1 MTNRNGPPPNQGHPN
16 QGQQSLQG
24 PDEYTPRGGVKS
36 QGQSMFD
43 GKRKKPS
50 QQEFQHQ
57 VQQVQ
62 DVQSG
67 YKKRAAELF
76 VQFQKSMADKT
87 LPQNRNVFN
96 AESEKELLQNMI
108 VLAAEINSDPNER
121 ESEGSLT
128 WIVLLLKTCFNQRDK
143 MNELEYHL
151 SALNKKLDPVA
162 MADFINKEITKALDK
177 KKGSE

>member
-1 MTNRNGPPPNQGHPN
+1 MTNRNGPPPPN
-16 QGQQSLQG
+16 QGQALQS
-24 PDEYTPRGGVKS
+24 PDEYTPRGGVKP

-43 GKRKKPS
+43 GKRRKPT
-50 QQEFQHQ
+50 QQEFQ
-57 VQQVQ
+57 QQVHQ
-62 DVQSG
+62 SQEVQSG

-76 VQFQKSMADKT
+76 VQFQKTMADKT

-121 ESEGSLT
+121 ESEVSLT
-128 WIVLLLKTCFNQRDK
+128 WIVLLLKTCFTQRDRL
-143 MNELEYHL
+143 NELEYAI
-151 SALNKKLDPVA
+151 SGLNKKLDPTS
-162 MADFINKEITKALDK
+162 MSDFINKEITKAIDK

>member
-1 MTNRNGPPPNQGHPN
+1 
-16 QGQQSLQG
+16 
-24 PDEYTPRGGVKS
+24 
-36 QGQSMFD
+36 MFD
-43 GKRKKPS
+43 GNRKKPS
-50 QQEFQHQ
+50 PKDFQQQ

-62 DVQSG
+62 DTQSG

-76 VQFQKSMADKT
+76 VQFQKAMSDKT

-108 VLAAEINSDPNER
+108 ILAAEINSDPNER

-128 WIVLLLKTCFNQRDK
+128 WIVLLLKTCFTQRDK
-143 MNELEYHL
+143 VNELEFNL
-151 SALNKKLDPVA
+151 ATLNKKLDPVA
-162 MADFINKEITKALDK
+162 MADFINKEIIKALDK

>member
-1 MTNRNGPPPNQGHPN
+1 MTNRNGPPPGGTPL
-16 QGQQSLQG
+16 QS
-24 PDEYTPRGGVKS
+24 PDEYTPKGGVKS

-43 GKRKKPS
+43 NKRRKPT
-50 QQEFQHQ
+50 QQEFQQQ
-57 VQQVQ
+57 VQQSQ
-62 DVQSG
+62 DTQSG

-96 AESEKELLQNMI
+96 AESEKEILQNMI

-128 WIVLLLKTCFNQRDK
+128 WIVLLLKTCFNQRDRL
-143 MNELEYHL
+143 NELEYNIAL
-151 SALNKKLDPVA
+151 LNKKLDPTT
-162 MADFINKEITKALDK
+162 MSDFINKEIAKALDK

>member
-1 MTNRNGPPPNQGHPN
+1 MTNRNGPGQGPG
-16 QGQQSLQG
+16 QGGGAPLQS
-24 PDEYTPRGGVKS
+24 PDEYTPKGGVKS

-43 GKRKKPS
+43 NKRKKPT
-50 QQEFQHQ
+50 QQEFQQQ
-57 VQQVQ
+57 VQQSQ
-62 DVQSG
+62 DTQSG

-76 VQFQKSMADKT
+76 VQFQRAIADKT

-108 VLAAEINSDPNER
+108 ILAAEINSDPNER

-128 WIVLLLKTCFNQRDK
+128 WIVLLLKTCFTQRDR
-143 MNELEYHL
+143 MNELEYKM
-151 SALNKKLDPVA
+151 ALLEKKLDPTA
-162 MADFINKEITKALDK
+162 MADFINKEISKALDK